1 MNPIDISIMGIINLT
16 PDSFYD
22 GGKWE
27 NQNQIYENLK
37 NWEKAG
43 VKYVDVGCE
52 SSRPGSNKITIS
64 QETERLKEFLEVLKD
79 FPNLIFSIDTSK
91 PQVAHFALKNGFSI
105 VNDIYGGGI
114 NGEMIEI
121 VNSFNAKIVIM
132 HMKGDPENMQL
143 SPSYS
148 DLVEEI
154 KSFFS
159 KKIELAFSK
168 GLSVDQLI
176 LDPGI
181 GFGKRIVDND
191 IILGSLDKF
200 NSFGIPL
207 LIGCSRKSFL
217 SINKDKPEDRLS
229 TSFAAM
235 TISILKGAKII
246 RVHDVEESIKVKSF
260 VERYMASNLSNMEIE
275 HEC

>member
-1 MNPIDISIMGIINLT
+1 MGIINLT

-52 SSRPGSNKITIS
+52 SSRPGSKKITIS
-64 QETERLKEFLEVLKD
+64 QETERLNEFLEVLKD

-91 PQVAHFALKNGFSI
+91 PQVAHLALKNGFSI

-114 NGEMIEI
+114 NGEMFEI
-121 VNSFNAKIVIM
+121 VKSFNAKIVIM
-132 HMKGDPENMQL
+132 HMKGDPEDMQV

-148 DLVEEI
+148 DVVEEI

-159 KKIELAFSK
+159 KKINLAISK
-168 GLSVDQLI
+168 GLTVNRLI

-191 IILGSLDKF
+191 KILGSLDKLK
-200 NSFGIPL
+200 SFGIPL

-217 SINKDKPEDRLS
+217 SINKDKPEERLS
-229 TSFAAM
+229 TSLAAM

-260 VERYMASNLSNMEIE
+260 IERYMASNLSNMEIE